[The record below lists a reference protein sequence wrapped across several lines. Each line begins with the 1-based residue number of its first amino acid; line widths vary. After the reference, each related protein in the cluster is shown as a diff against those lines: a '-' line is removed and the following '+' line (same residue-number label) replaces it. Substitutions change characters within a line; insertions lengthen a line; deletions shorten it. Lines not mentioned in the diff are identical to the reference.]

1 MIIYQWFKTGFVRN
15 KSLLG
20 KESVVVNVVLVL
32 HVNVHIALIVQVL
45 VHLLSVNLLNVKSS
59 PLSVAV
65 TSPLVSFTGVS
76 DVLVVRKKV
85 LWWLRMFKLLL
96 RTQSDN
102 FSPNYWHFNDR
113 FETGFSLAWN
123 EPSLKISM
131 DLFGTYI
138 AYCLCL

>member
-1 MIIYQWFKTGFVRN
+1 MRN

-85 LWWLRMFKLLL
+85 LW
-96 RTQSDN
+96 
-102 FSPNYWHFNDR
+102 
-113 FETGFSLAWN
+113 
-123 EPSLKISM
+123 
-131 DLFGTYI
+131 
-138 AYCLCL
+138 